1 MVDRP
6 DLPSRDPGVAGDP
19 ADGIAERRIIAPVVI
34 AVVGALV
41 TWLFPATEMATGL
54 IVGLVAVG
62 AIVLGIGRGRRLRGA
77 ESFDPTLGLLATS
90 ILFMVSGVGGENE
103 LPRGFVHLALALA
116 LAALNLSVWSISHH
130 WLRARATNL
139 LIESYIVGLA
149 GSLTLWLALVGPIW
163 GSNLTNLDTFPVFL
177 ALTMAVSLLLLVIR
191 LGSAHDELSV
201 SPILIA
207 LAGTTVL
214 MTGLTAAEPWMAT
227 STSSL
232 GRPLSLVTLGF
243 IAAAALEPT
252 LRRLGAAVV
261 LTPNNIGRS
270 QGLTLMTSV
279 VVGPIL
285 VGTCLALNLDVPL
298 VTVAVG
304 SLTVT
309 ALGVTLMAR
318 LLRAWGH
325 IEHAVR
331 HDELTGLANRRMFID
346 RVSLALRE
354 AAHTLHEPA
363 VMFIDL
369 DRFKEVN
376 DTLGHAAGNELLIK
390 VAQRLSDPLPI
401 PHVVGRLSGDEFGV
415 VLPTARDAD
424 VAEAASRELLSR
436 FVDPFDVSS
445 TRVSVTPSIGLAFHP
460 LDGEDPES
468 LLRNA
473 DAAMYEAKQSG
484 RNTVRR
490 YSSSLRADTRDRLR
504 LGVELRD
511 AVLNEEFRLF
521 FQPRVCISTARVVA
535 AEVLLRWQHPVHG
548 LIGPDAFIELAEQT
562 GVIADIGEWVI
573 DESCRVLGD
582 WRTTGQG
589 SIVLSVN
596 ISPRQFTLQAVDDLI
611 AESLRRHGA
620 DPSNLEL
627 ELTESVVL
635 TDHRSTSEVLSDL
648 RAMGVKI
655 AVDDFGTGYSSLSY
669 LDRLSLDTLKID
681 REFVRR
687 IQGVDQPA
695 PIVQAVLG
703 LGQSLGLTI
712 VAEGVE
718 TSAQL
723 AWLHR
728 HGCDQMQGYLCSP
741 PIPLEQFELMLAHSQ
756 EAQVRSDRDLAPMLG
771 AVEPVPATA
780 PLSFA
785 PGRPAPIEPPPI
797 FAPPSVPQDDTGRVP
812 ALLPFNDVSLEDLP
826 FSGKG

>member
-1 MVDRP
+1 MVVRP
-6 DLPSRDPGVAGDP
+6 DRTFRDPDAAADQTGDP
-19 ADGIAERRIIAPVVI
+19 VVAERRIVAPVII
-34 AVVGALV
+34 AAFGAIVSWALPSADLAVGLV
-41 TWLFPATEMATGL
+41 
-54 IVGLVAVG
+54 VGLVAIG
-62 AIVLGIGRGRRLRGA
+62 AIIRGIGRGRRLRGS
-77 ESFDPTLGLLATS
+77 ETFDPTLGLLASS
-90 ILFMVSGVGGENE
+90 ILFLISGVGGQND
-103 LPRGFVHLALALA
+103 LSVTVVHSALALA
-116 LAALNLSVWSISHH
+116 IAALNLSVWSISHH

-139 LIESYIVGLA
+139 VIESYIVGLA
-149 GSLTLWLALVGPIW
+149 GSLSLWLALLGPVW
-163 GSNLTNLDTFPVFL
+163 GSELTDFDTFPVFL
-177 ALTMAVSLLLLVIR
+177 ALTMAVSLLLLVVR
-191 LGSAHDELSV
+191 LGGAHDDLSV
-201 SPILIA
+201 SPILLA

-214 MTGLTAAEPWMAT
+214 MTGLIAAEPWIAT
-227 STSSL
+227 GTDGL
-232 GRPLSLVTLGF
+232 RRPLSLVTLGF

-270 QGLTLMTSV
+270 QGVTLMTSV
-279 VVGPIL
+279 VVGPVL
-285 VGTCLALNLDVPL
+285 VGACLAFKLDVPL
-298 VTVAVG
+298 VTVSAG
-304 SLTVT
+304 SFTVT

-354 AAHTLHEPA
+354 AAHTMDEPA
-363 VMFIDL
+363 VMFVDL

-390 VAQRLSDPLPI
+390 VAQRMSEPLPI
-401 PHVVGRLSGDEFGV
+401 THVVGRLSGDEFGI
-415 VLPTARDAD
+415 VLPNARDAD
-424 VAEAASRELLSR
+424 SAEAAGREILGR
-436 FVDPFDVSS
+436 FVEPFEVGT
-445 TRVSVTPSIGLAFHP
+445 TRVSITPSIGLAFHP
-460 LDGEDPES
+460 SDGEDPET

-473 DAAMYEAKQSG
+473 DTAMYEAKQSG

-490 YSSSLRADTRDRLR
+490 FSKSLRVDTRDRLR
-504 LGVELRD
+504 LEVELRD
-511 AVLNEEFRLF
+511 AVQNQEFRLF
-521 FQPRVCISTARVVA
+521 YQPRISISTARVVA
-535 AEVLLRWQHPVHG
+535 AEMLLRWQHPVHG
-548 LIGPDAFIELAEQT
+548 LIGPDSFIEAAEQT

-573 DESCRVLGD
+573 DEACRVLGQ
-582 WRTTGQG
+582 WRADNKP

-596 ISPRQFTLQAVDDLI
+596 ISPRQFTLQAVDDVI

-620 DPSNLEL
+620 DPSDLEL

-635 TDHRSTSEVLSDL
+635 TDHRSTNDVLSGL
-648 RAMGVKI
+648 RALGVKI

-669 LDRLSLDTLKID
+669 LDRLSLHTLKID
-681 REFVRR
+681 REFVHR

-718 TSAQL
+718 TPAQL

-741 PIPLEQFELMLAHSQ
+741 PIPFSQFEKMLAYSGA
-756 EAQVRSDRDLAPMLG
+756 AQGRSDEGSPPMLG
-771 AVEPVPATA
+771 DTEPTPDATPTPDGPRSVVSEPVPAPEMSAT
-780 PLSFA
+780 
-785 PGRPAPIEPPPI
+785 
-797 FAPPSVPQDDTGRVP
+797 PQDDLDRVP
-812 ALLPFNDVSLEDLP
+812 ALLPFSDDS
-826 FSGKG
+826 